1 MNTAGFMKLTS
12 YANYSK
18 TAITGLVTRALPAP
32 LLGGGFRREAVFE
45 QAAAGV
51 RRLDGWL
58 GVGEFTRR
66 DWAGRLPA
74 VALAGSILT
83 GYAWLAGLPPL
94 DLRWALVLALA
105 AAALGRFS
113 DSN

>member
-1 MNTAGFMKLTS
+1 MNIAGFMKLTR
-12 YANYSK
+12 YAN
-18 TAITGLVTRALPAP
+18 TRAITRALPAP
-32 LLGGGFRREAVFE
+32 VLGGLRREAVFE

-58 GVGEFTRR
+58 GVGDFTRR

-94 DLRWALVLALA
+94 DVRWVLVLALA

-113 DSN
+113 D